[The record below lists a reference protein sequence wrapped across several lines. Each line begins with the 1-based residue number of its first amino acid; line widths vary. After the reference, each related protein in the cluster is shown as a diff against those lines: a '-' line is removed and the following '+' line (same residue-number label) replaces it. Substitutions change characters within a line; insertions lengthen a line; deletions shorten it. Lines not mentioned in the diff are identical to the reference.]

1 MNLRLV
7 SALLLSSV
15 IPAVAGQAPGAATA
29 PDVAISHKDR
39 FYTSDQFS
47 NTVSVIDPMDNKLLG
62 VLRLG
67 DTTPANL
74 SPLYKGQLLV
84 HGMGF
89 SPDHRTLAVVSIG
102 SNSVTFIDTA
112 TNAIKHV
119 AYVGRSP
126 HEAFFTPDGSEVW
139 VSIRGENYI
148 AVLDGKTFKEKTRIT
163 VPNGPGMTIFSPDG
177 QYGYVCSSFS
187 PETVVIATAGHKV
200 VGHVTQESPFC
211 PDIAAT
217 PDGKQ
222 VWLTLKDVGKT
233 MVINARPPFDVV
245 KVIDTGPITN
255 HVNFARNARGQFA
268 YLTIGGLNAVKV
280 FKTDTFEQVAVIPT
294 GALPHGIWPSGDGT
308 RMYVGLENADAAAAI
323 DTLENKVIA
332 TIALGQGPQ
341 GVAYVSNAVPQGDG
355 MQNLQPL
362 GAAAKSV
369 QLTLAGQDAKP
380 ATQVTLF
387 DQGIVQILQ
396 AAVTGLPPKQP
407 FVLALSDDPKGTGRL
422 EPLAGFMTNP
432 AGAAIVNTVGPIRQ
446 VMQGDGAAPKRYLV
460 IAAGTPGQP
469 GEPVQVQTQP

>member
-15 IPAVAGQAPGAATA
+15 IPAFAGQAPGAATA

-62 VLRLG
+62 ALRLG

-112 TNAIKHV
+112 TNGIKHV

-126 HEAFFTPDGSEVW
+126 HEAFFTPDGNEVW

-177 QYGYVCSSFS
+177 QHGYVCSSFS
-187 PETVVIATAGHKV
+187 PETVVIATAGHNV

-233 MVINARPPFDVV
+233 MVFNARPPFDVV

-280 FKTDTFEQVAVIPT
+280 FKSDTFEQVAVIPT

-332 TIALGQGPQ
+332 TIALGQAPQ

-355 MQNLQPL
+355 MQSLQPL

-369 QLTLAGQDAKP
+369 QLTLAGLDAKP

-422 EPLAGFMTNP
+422 ETLAGFMTNP

-460 IAAGTPGQP
+460 IATGTPAQP
-469 GEPVQVQTQP
+469 GELVQVQTQP

>member
-15 IPAVAGQAPGAATA
+15 IPAFAGQAPGAATA

-148 AVLDGKTFKEKTRIT
+148 AVLDGKTFKEKTRIAA
-163 VPNGPGMTIFSPDG
+163 PNGPGMTIFSPDG

-187 PETVVIATAGHKV
+187 PETVVIATAEHKV

-233 MVINARPPFDVV
+233 MVLNARPPFDVV

-268 YLTIGGLNAVKV
+268 YVTIGGLNAVKV

-332 TIALGQGPQ
+332 TIALGQAPQ
-341 GVAYVSNAVPQGDG
+341 GVAYVSNAVPHGDG
-355 MQNLQPL
+355 MQSLQPL
-362 GAAAKSV
+362 GATEKSV
-369 QLTLAGQDAKP
+369 QLTLADQDAKH

-422 EPLAGFMTNP
+422 ETLAGFMTNP

-460 IAAGTPGQP
+460 IATGTPAQP
-469 GEPVQVQTQP
+469 GELVQVQTQP